1 MTPFPFSKSP
11 ASVLPQSPPYYISNF
26 GYWDGE
32 SSYQTAGLRFVIE
45 FAKGCQ
51 LNSQAKILEVGS
63 GLGGSLVYWKEKFQ
77 PKLLS
82 AINLA
87 GEQSEFAEQLFAS
100 TKTEVKPF
108 LKGSW
113 EVMDQFPS
121 DTYDYVFSLDASY
134 HFINL
139 STFYRECFR
148 VLKPGGSFAFTHFQI
163 SDKKFKNYWWLYLP
177 FLIPK
182 GNLKLSSETIS
193 DLESIGFKQVQNL
206 DWTKPVIL
214 GFTNDFKNL
223 PSSLKAFA
231 KLLHWFV
238 NHLGLTYH
246 YYVFEK

>member
-121 DTYDYVFSLDASY
+121 NTYDYVFS
-134 HFINL
+134 
-139 STFYRECFR
+139 
-148 VLKPGGSFAFTHFQI
+148 
-163 SDKKFKNYWWLYLP
+163 
-177 FLIPK
+177 
-182 GNLKLSSETIS
+182 
-193 DLESIGFKQVQNL
+193 
-206 DWTKPVIL
+206 
-214 GFTNDFKNL
+214 
-223 PSSLKAFA
+223 
-231 KLLHWFV
+231 
-238 NHLGLTYH
+238 
-246 YYVFEK
+246 